1 MSKMRLSLL
10 FVTYLALFNSDVG
23 AVGVKFEDNGYS
35 DIVVAVSPNVPQTD
49 ATTIID
55 NIKVY

>member
-1 MSKMRLSLL
+1 MRLSLL
-10 FVTYLALFNSDVG
+10 FVTYLAVFNSDVDG
-23 AVGVKFEDNGYS
+23 VGVKFEDNGYS